1 MAASSGNSNAFPS
14 SATTSQQDDP
24 QIITLPARPAIS
36 PDGID
41 VSNDVSKPYITTEQ
55 EDHMNIVFPEKLSSL
70 QEHVPTDDRTVH
82 KVKNK
87 ATNIMDVSS
96 NAQIAVQEDNKATN
110 SISRVISAS
119 QEQGSPGEQ
128 LADQPSDEFALQEDV
143 ELIDS
148 PSELIA
154 TSDESDIQQQDL
166 VIQRIDQLKSKNN
179 NAIAEVARVRTEVNR
194 HLVECQD
201 HCLQLTQWRFVYGPA
216 ISVITIGHNNTISA
230 YETPKIALT
239 SKLVEHDI
247 KRIGSLS
254 NFYRTQKQYF
264 RLLEVMKKTEGEIQ
278 EASGEASREFMGS
291 KERVEMLERFRV
303 QMTETW
309 LEWLEELA

>member
-14 SATTSQQDDP
+14 SATTSQ
-24 QIITLPARPAIS
+24 
-36 PDGID
+36 
-41 VSNDVSKPYITTEQ
+41 K
-55 EDHMNIVFPEKLSSL
+55 NIVFPEKLSSL

-82 KVKNK
+82 KVENE
-87 ATNIMDVSS
+87 AANIMDASS
-96 NAQIAVQEDNKATN
+96 SAPIAVQEDNKATS
-110 SISRVISAS
+110 SISRVIPIS

-128 LADQPSDEFALQEDV
+128 LSDQPSDEFALQEDV
-143 ELIDS
+143 ELTDS
-148 PSELIA
+148 PSPLIA

-166 VIQRIDQLKSKNN
+166 VIQRIDQLKSKNK

-201 HCLQLTQWRFVYGPA
+201 HYLQLTQWRFVYGPA

-230 YETPKIALT
+230 YETQKIALA

-254 NFYRTQKQYF
+254 AFYRTQKQYF

-278 EASGEASREFMGS
+278 EASGEASREFMDS
-291 KERVEMLERFRV
+291 KERVEMLEQSRV

-309 LEWLEELA
+309 LEWLEELT

>member
-24 QIITLPARPAIS
+24 QIITLPARSAIS
-36 PDGID
+36 PDDID
-41 VSNDVSKPYITTEQ
+41 VSNDVSKPYNSTGQ

-82 KVKNK
+82 NVENE
-87 ATNIMDVSS
+87 AANIMDASS
-96 NAQIAVQEDNKATN
+96 SAPIAVQEDNKAIS
-110 SISRVISAS
+110 SISRVIPAS

-128 LADQPSDEFALQEDV
+128 LSDQPSDEFALQEDV
-143 ELIDS
+143 ELTDS
-148 PSELIA
+148 PSDLIA
-154 TSDESDIQQQDL
+154 KSDESDIQQEDL
-166 VIQRIDQLKSKNN
+166 VIQRIDQLKSRNK
-179 NAIAEVARVRTEVNR
+179 NAIADIARVRTEVNR

-201 HCLQLTQWRFVYGPA
+201 HCLQLTQWRFVYGPV

-230 YETPKIALT
+230 YETQKIALA

-254 NFYRTQKQYF
+254 AFYRTQKQYF

-278 EASGEASREFMGS
+278 EASGEASREVMDS
-291 KERVEMLERFRV
+291 KERVEMLEQSRV

>member
-1 MAASSGNSNAFPS
+1 MAASSGNSNASPS

-36 PDGID
+36 PDD
-41 VSNDVSKPYITTEQ
+41 VSNDVSKPYVTTEQ

-82 KVKNK
+82 EVENE
-87 ATNIMDVSS
+87 AANIMDASS
-96 NAQIAVQEDNKATN
+96 SAPIAVQEDNKAIS

-128 LADQPSDEFALQEDV
+128 LSDQPSDEFALQEDV
-143 ELIDS
+143 ELTDS
-148 PSELIA
+148 PSDLIA
-154 TSDESDIQQQDL
+154 KSDESDIQQEDL
-166 VIQRIDQLKSKNN
+166 VIQRIDQLKSRNK
-179 NAIAEVARVRTEVNR
+179 NAIAEIARVQTEVNR

-230 YETPKIALT
+230 YETHKIALA
-239 SKLVEHDI
+239 SRLVEHDI

-254 NFYRTQKQYF
+254 AFYRTQKQYF

-278 EASGEASREFMGS
+278 EASGEASREFMDS
-291 KERVEMLERFRV
+291 KERVEMLEQSRV

>member
-36 PDGID
+36 PDDID
-41 VSNDVSKPYITTEQ
+41 VSNDVSKPYVTTEQ

-82 KVKNK
+82 KVENE
-87 ATNIMDVSS
+87 AANIMDASS
-96 NAQIAVQEDNKATN
+96 SAPIAVQEDNKAIS
-110 SISRVISAS
+110 SISRVIPAS

-128 LADQPSDEFALQEDV
+128 LSDQPLDEFALQEDF
-143 ELIDS
+143 ELTDS

-154 TSDESDIQQQDL
+154 TSDESDMQQQDL
-166 VIQRIDQLKSKNN
+166 VIQRIDQLKSRNK
-179 NAIAEVARVRTEVNR
+179 NAIAEIARVQTEVNR

-201 HCLQLTQWRFVYGPA
+201 HYLQLTQWRFVYGPA

-230 YETPKIALT
+230 YETQKIALA
-239 SKLVEHDI
+239 SRLVEQDI
-247 KRIGSLS
+247 KRIKSLGT
-254 NFYRTQKQYF
+254 FYRTQKQYF
-264 RLLEVMKKTEGEIQ
+264 RLLEVMKKTEVEIQ
-278 EASGEASREFMGS
+278 EESGEASREFMDS
-291 KERVEMLERFRV
+291 KERVEMLEQSRIS
-303 QMTETW
+303 MTETW
-309 LEWLEELA
+309 LEWLEELT

>member
-41 VSNDVSKPYITTEQ
+41 VSNDVSKPYVTTEQ

-82 KVKNK
+82 KVENE
-87 ATNIMDVSS
+87 AANIMDASS
-96 NAQIAVQEDNKATN
+96 SAPIAVQEDKKATS
-110 SISRVISAS
+110 SISRVIPAS

-143 ELIDS
+143 ELTDS
-148 PSELIA
+148 PSALIA
-154 TSDESDIQQQDL
+154 TSDELDIQQQDL
-166 VIQRIDQLKSKNN
+166 VIQRIDQLKSRNKN
-179 NAIAEVARVRTEVNR
+179 ASAEIARVQTEVNR

-201 HCLQLTQWRFVYGPA
+201 HYLQLTQWRFVYGPA

-230 YETPKIALT
+230 YETQKIALA
-239 SKLVEHDI
+239 SKLAEHDI

-254 NFYRTQKQYF
+254 AFYRTQKQYF
-264 RLLEVMKKTEGEIQ
+264 WLLEVMKKTEGEIQ
-278 EASGEASREFMGS
+278 EASGEASREVMDS
-291 KERVEMLERFRV
+291 KERVEMLEQSRV

>member
-1 MAASSGNSNAFPS
+1 M
-14 SATTSQQDDP
+14 
-24 QIITLPARPAIS
+24 TLPTRPFIS
-36 PDGID
+36 PDDIN
-41 VSNDVSKPYITTEQ
+41 VSNDVSKPYATTEQ
-55 EDHMNIVFPEKLSSL
+55 EDHMNTVFPKKPGNL
-70 QEHVPTDDRTVH
+70 QEHVPVDDRTVH
-82 KVKNK
+82 KVESEAPN
-87 ATNIMDVSS
+87 MMEVSS
-96 NAQIAVQEDNKATN
+96 GAPIAVQEDKKAIS
-110 SISRVISAS
+110 SISRVIPAS
-119 QEQGSPGEQ
+119 QEQDSPGKQ
-128 LADQPSDEFALQEDV
+128 LADRSSDDFALQEDV
-143 ELIDS
+143 EMTDS

-154 TSDESDIQQQDL
+154 TSDEFDIQQQDL
-166 VIQRIDQLKSKNN
+166 VIQRIDQLKSKNK

-230 YETPKIALT
+230 YETQKIALA

-254 NFYRTQKQYF
+254 AFYRTQKQYF
-264 RLLEVMKKTEGEIQ
+264 RLLEVMKKTEGKIQ
-278 EASGEASREFMGS
+278 EASGEASREFMDS
-291 KERVEMLERFRV
+291 KERVEMLEQSRV

>member
-1 MAASSGNSNAFPS
+1 MAVSSRHIDTFPS
-14 SATTSQQDDP
+14 SATTSQKDNP
-24 QIITLPARPAIS
+24 QIMTLPARPAIS
-36 PDGID
+36 PDDIN
-41 VSNDVSKPYITTEQ
+41 VSNDVSKPYATIGQ
-55 EDHMNIVFPEKLSSL
+55 EDRMKIVPPKTPGRL
-70 QEHVPTDDRTVH
+70 QEHVSTNDRTVH
-82 KVKNK
+82 KVENE
-87 ATNIMDVSS
+87 APNIMDASS
-96 NAQIAVQEDNKATN
+96 DAPIAVQEDNKAIS
-110 SISRVISAS
+110 SISRVIPAS

-128 LADQPSDEFALQEDV
+128 LADQPLDEFTLQEDV
-143 ELIDS
+143 ELTDS

-154 TSDESDIQQQDL
+154 TSDESDIQQRDL
-166 VIQRIDQLKSKNN
+166 VIQRIDQLKSKNK

-230 YETPKIALT
+230 YETHKIALA

-254 NFYRTQKQYF
+254 AFYRTQKQYF

-278 EASGEASREFMGS
+278 EASGEASREFMDS
-291 KERVEMLERFRV
+291 KERVEMLEQSRV
-303 QMTETW
+303 QVTETW

>member
-36 PDGID
+36 PDD
-41 VSNDVSKPYITTEQ
+41 VSNDVSKPYVTTEQ

-82 KVKNK
+82 NVENE
-87 ATNIMDVSS
+87 AANIMDASS
-96 NAQIAVQEDNKATN
+96 SAPIAVQEDNKAIS
-110 SISRVISAS
+110 SIS
-119 QEQGSPGEQ
+119 G
-128 LADQPSDEFALQEDV
+128 FALQEDV
-143 ELIDS
+143 ELNDS

-154 TSDESDIQQQDL
+154 TSDESDIQQRDL
-166 VIQRIDQLKSKNN
+166 VIQRIDQLKSKNK

-230 YETPKIALT
+230 YETYKIALA
-239 SKLVEHDI
+239 SRLVEHDI
-247 KRIGSLS
+247 KRIRSLS
-254 NFYRTQKQYF
+254 AFYRTQKQYF
-264 RLLEVMKKTEGEIQ
+264 RLLEVMKKTELEIQ
-278 EASGEASREFMGS
+278 EASREAGLEFVES
-291 KERVEMLERFRV
+291 KDRFRILEQSRV

>member
-1 MAASSGNSNAFPS
+1 M
-14 SATTSQQDDP
+14 
-24 QIITLPARPAIS
+24 TLPARPFTS
-36 PDGID
+36 PDD
-41 VSNDVSKPYITTEQ
+41 TNVPNDVSKPYATTEQ
-55 EDHMNIVFPEKLSSL
+55 EDHMNIVFPEKPGAL

-82 KVKNK
+82 KVENE
-87 ATNIMDVSS
+87 APNIMNTSS
-96 NAQIAVQEDNKATN
+96 NAQIAVQEDKKAIS
-110 SISRVISAS
+110 SISRVILAS

-128 LADQPSDEFALQEDV
+128 LTDRSSDDFALQEESEDV
-143 ELIDS
+143 ELTDS

-166 VIQRIDQLKSKNN
+166 VIQRIDQLKSRNK
-179 NAIAEVARVRTEVNR
+179 NAIAEIARVQTEVNR

-216 ISVITIGHNNTISA
+216 ISVITIGHNNTVSA
-230 YETPKIALT
+230 YETQKIALA
-239 SKLVEHDI
+239 SRLVEHDI

-254 NFYRTQKQYF
+254 AFYRTQKQYF

-278 EASGEASREFMGS
+278 EASGVASREFMDS
-291 KERVEMLERFRV
+291 KERVEMLEQSRV

>member
-24 QIITLPARPAIS
+24 QIITLPARSAIS
-36 PDGID
+36 PDDID
-41 VSNDVSKPYITTEQ
+41 VSNDVSKPYNTTGQ

-82 KVKNK
+82 KVENE
-87 ATNIMDVSS
+87 AANIMDAFSS
-96 NAQIAVQEDNKATN
+96 APIAVQEDNKAIS
-110 SISRVISAS
+110 SISGVIPAS
-119 QEQGSPGEQ
+119 QEQSSPGEQ
-128 LADQPSDEFALQEDV
+128 LTDQPSDEFALQEDV
-143 ELIDS
+143 ELTDS

-154 TSDESDIQQQDL
+154 TSDEFDIQQQDL
-166 VIQRIDQLKSKNN
+166 VIQRIDQLKSKNK
-179 NAIAEVARVRTEVNR
+179 NAIAEIARVQTEVNR

-230 YETPKIALT
+230 YEAPKIALA

-254 NFYRTQKQYF
+254 AFYRTQKQYF
-264 RLLEVMKKTEGEIQ
+264 RLLEVMKKREAEIQ
-278 EASGEASREFMGS
+278 EASGQANLEFLDSR
-291 KERVEMLERFRV
+291 ERVEMLEQSRIS
-303 QMTETW
+303 MTETW

>member
-36 PDGID
+36 PDD
-41 VSNDVSKPYITTEQ
+41 VSNDVSKPYVTTEQ

-82 KVKNK
+82 KVDNE
-87 ATNIMDVSS
+87 AANIIDASS
-96 NAQIAVQEDNKATN
+96 SAQIAVQEDNKAIS
-110 SISRVISAS
+110 SISRVIPAS
-119 QEQGSPGEQ
+119 QKQGSPGQQ

-143 ELIDS
+143 ELTNS
-148 PSELIA
+148 PSALIA
-154 TSDESDIQQQDL
+154 TSDEFDIQQQDL
-166 VIQRIDQLKSKNN
+166 VIQRIDQLKSKNK

-194 HLVECQD
+194 HLIECQD
-201 HCLQLTQWRFVYGPA
+201 HYLQLTQWRFVYGPA
-216 ISVITIGHNNTISA
+216 ISVITIGHDNTISA
-230 YETPKIALT
+230 YETYKIALA

-247 KRIGSLS
+247 KRIQSLS
-254 NFYRTQKQYF
+254 AFYRTQKQYF
-264 RLLEVMKKTEGEIQ
+264 RLLEVMKKREAEIQ
-278 EASGEASREFMGS
+278 EASGQANLEFLDS
-291 KERVEMLERFRV
+291 KERVEMLEQSRIF
-303 QMTETW
+303 MTETW